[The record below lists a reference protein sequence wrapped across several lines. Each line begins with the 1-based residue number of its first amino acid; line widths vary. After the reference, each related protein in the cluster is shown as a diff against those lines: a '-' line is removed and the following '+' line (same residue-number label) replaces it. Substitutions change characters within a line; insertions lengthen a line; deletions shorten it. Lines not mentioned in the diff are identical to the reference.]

1 MICIAILLPEIICLI
16 ITMKME
22 RKSNEIK
29 LPVIQ
34 LKGK

>member
-1 MICIAILLPEIICLI
+1 MAILLLEIICLI
-16 ITMKME
+16 IYMKME

-29 LPVIQ
+29 LPAIQ